1 MSAREAGD
9 SVGLAYP
16 SPLLPLTVRRS
27 AWARP
32 LVGEDLH
39 SLRAE
44 VPVAYLRCWRPLKV
58 EVIPQDGMRF
68 DRRATQFD
76 GLGRPMQIIE
86 TRAQNP

>member
-1 MSAREAGD
+1 MPVASAATDRPTL
-9 SVGLAYP
+9 GL
-16 SPLLPLTVRRS
+16 V
-27 AWARP
+27 RP
-32 LVGEDLH
+32 LDVEDLH

-68 DRRATQFD
+68 ERRATQFD
-76 GLGRPMQIIE
+76 GLGRPIQIAE